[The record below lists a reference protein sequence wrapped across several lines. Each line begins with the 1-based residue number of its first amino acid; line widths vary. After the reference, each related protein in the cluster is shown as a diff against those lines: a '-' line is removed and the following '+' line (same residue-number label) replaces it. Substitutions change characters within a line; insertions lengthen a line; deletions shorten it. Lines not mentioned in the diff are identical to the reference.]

1 MAGRRRKKRISGVS
15 GPIEPS
21 GPSGPGV
28 GDVIGGD
35 ASGIGLPDSLRR
47 DAASDAPEL
56 PSLGAERLVDPDQLG
71 DETEPD
77 AGRSTGS
84 CP

>member
-1 MAGRRRKKRISGVS
+1 M
-15 GPIEPS
+15 
-21 GPSGPGV
+21 

>member
-1 MAGRRRKKRISGVS
+1 MARNRRKRRVS
-15 GPIEPS
+15 GRSYPVEPA
-21 GPSGPGV
+21 GASGPGV

-56 PSLGAERLVDPDQLG
+56 PSLGAERRIDPHQPDD
-71 DETEPD
+71 DELS
-77 AGRSTGS
+77 GRRT
-84 CP
+84 

>member
-1 MAGRRRKKRISGVS
+1 MAKGRRKKRISGLSHPV
-15 GPIEPS
+15 EPM
-21 GPSGPGV
+21 GASGPGV

-56 PSLGAERLVDPDQLG
+56 PSLGAERRVDPDPQ
-71 DETEPD
+71 DEDEPPL
-77 AGRSTGS
+77 RRT
-84 CP
+84 